1 MKKKKYLAALVFL
14 LLLALA
20 ACGRAEEPSQAPPAP
35 EETELLIAVF
45 EGGYG
50 RAYWDAIAG
59 AFEEEHPGVHV
70 EVMSHPE
77 IGEIIRP
84 NVIAGN
90 PPDFIYLP
98 STNNSYVTRGMTEDH
113 AIADITDVMEGIQDR
128 FLPGF
133 LESRACQP
141 YGDGRI
147 YLAPVYYSATGLWYN
162 RDYFEREGLSVPA
175 TWEAFFD
182 LGERGKETLHRSL
195 FTYQGLYP
203 TYFECM
209 LIPAIT
215 SSAGVEA
222 MNACEN
228 FETGAWSNPAVV
240 GVLRDIACIGREGY
254 LLPGSTA
261 FDHIQAQS
269 CWLMGEALF
278 HPNGGWVE
286 SEMKDYPREA
296 GFEFG
301 FAVPPAVPGEGEK
314 YIYTAID
321 EMYIPAAAKNKELS
335 KQFLAFQYS
344 DEAIELNARLANGV
358 PPVRGAA
365 QVLKQYASDAVYQ
378 SCAVFDHSYRP
389 YITNYA
395 MLPEG
400 EEVPRDVVYNNIG
413 SVLDGSLSVEDWV
426 AQLEEVSAAVQKNKQ
441 AAAGS
446 E

>member
-1 MKKKKYLAALVFL
+1 MKRKKCLVSLALT
-14 LLLALA
+14 LLLALS
-20 ACGRAEEPSQAPPAP
+20 ACGKPEETVPAP
-35 EETELLIAVF
+35 SEPEKTELLIAVF

-50 RAYWDAIAG
+50 RAYWDEIASL
-59 AFEEEHPGVHV
+59 FEEQNPGVTV
-70 EVMSHPE
+70 EVLAHPE

-98 STNNSYVTRGMTEDH
+98 STNNSYVTRGMMEDR
-113 AIADITDVMEGIQDR
+113 AIADITDVMEEIKDR

-162 RDYFEREGLSVPA
+162 RDFFAQEDLSVPA
-175 TWEAFFD
+175 TWEEFFA
-182 LGERGKETLHRSL
+182 LGDQVEAEFDRSL

-203 TYFECM
+203 TYFEIL

-215 SSAGVEA
+215 SAAGVEA

-228 FETGAWSNPAVV
+228 FEMGAWSNPEVV
-240 GVLRDIACIGREGY
+240 EVLRNIERIGRGGY
-254 LLPGSTA
+254 LLSGSTA

-269 CWLMGEALF
+269 NWLTGEALF
-278 HPNGGWVE
+278 HPNGNWVE
-286 SEMKDYPREA
+286 SEMKDYPRED

-301 FAVPPAVPGEGEK
+301 FAVPPMAEGTQDK

-321 EMYIPAAAKNKELS
+321 EMYIPAAAKNKELA
-335 KQFLAFQYS
+335 KQFLAFQYT
-344 DEAIELNARLANGV
+344 DEAVALNARLAKGV
-358 PPVRGAA
+358 PPIKGAA
-365 QVLKQYASDAVYQ
+365 QVLRNYASDAVYQ
-378 SCAVFDHSYRP
+378 SCAVFDQGYQP

-413 SVLDGSLSVEDWV
+413 SILDGSLSVEDWV
-426 AQLEEVSAAVQKNKQ
+426 AQLEEVSAAVQNNKKVRL
-441 AAAGS
+441 
-446 E
+446 ENE